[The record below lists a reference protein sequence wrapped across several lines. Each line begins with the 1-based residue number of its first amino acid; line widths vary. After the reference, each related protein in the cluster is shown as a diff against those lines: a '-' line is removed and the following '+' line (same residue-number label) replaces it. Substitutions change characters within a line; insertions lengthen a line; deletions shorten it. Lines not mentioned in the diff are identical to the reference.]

1 MIARRVRLVA
11 LGALAGV
18 VLAGCSAGASTD
30 LAGGP
35 AARPS
40 QPADG
45 PAAPSEQLE
54 PVEQSATEPTPS
66 ALQLSLD
73 DPDLPTPLV
82 DPARVVSGG
91 PPPDGIPPVDEPR
104 FLRPDDVPWLT
115 DDEPVIALTVGDE
128 HRAYPVQVMVWHE
141 IVNDTVAGRPV
152 SVTYCPLCNSAL
164 AFDRRL
170 GDRLLTF
177 GTSGKLYLSDLVM
190 YDRQTESL
198 WSQIE
203 GRAIAGVLTGE
214 QLERIPVQT
223 VSWAQWRDAHPDGWV
238 LSRDTG
244 AERDYGRNPY
254 VGYDEA
260 TSDPFLFDGDA
271 DRRLD
276 VKARVLGLGD
286 PDDPVAVPLAALSR
300 SRVLALEVA
309 GDQVVLWAGEG
320 LRSALDTADIAEG
333 RELATTG
340 AFSPVVDG
348 RTLTFRA
355 DGPQTFVDDQT
366 GTTWDVLGRAVSGPL
381 VGTQLE
387 ATGHLDTFWFAW
399 SAFHPETRLV
409 ADGR

>member
-1 MIARRVRLVA
+1 MSDRRLR
-11 LGALAGV
+11 LGALSAV
-18 VLAGCSAGASTD
+18 AALLLAGCSAGTSTD
-30 LAGGP
+30 SAGG
-35 AARPS
+35 AAAGPS
-40 QPADG
+40 QGADG
-45 PAAPSEQLE
+45 PAAPSVQLE
-54 PVEQSATEPTPS
+54 PVEQSDVEPTPS
-66 ALQLSLD
+66 ALLLKLD
-73 DPDLPTPLV
+73 DPLLPAPLV

-104 FLRPDDVPWLT
+104 FLAPDDVPWLT
-115 DDEPVIALTVGDE
+115 DDEPVIALSVGDE

-170 GDRLLTF
+170 GERLLTF

-203 GRAIAGVLTGE
+203 GRAVAGVLAGE
-214 QLERIPVQT
+214 ELERIPVQT
-223 VSWAQWRDAHPDGWV
+223 VSFSQWRDAHPDGWV

-244 AERDYGRNPY
+244 ATRDYGRTPY

-260 TSDPFLFDGDA
+260 TSEPFLFDGDA
-271 DRRLD
+271 DPRLD

-286 PDDPVAVPLAALSR
+286 PDDPVAVPLSALSR
-300 SRVLALEVA
+300 SRVLEVQVA
-309 GDQVVLWAGEG
+309 GEDVVLWAGEG

-340 AFSPVVDG
+340 AFSPVVEG
-348 RTLTFRA
+348 RGLTFRA
-355 DGPQTFVDDQT
+355 EGPQSFVDDQT
-366 GTTWDVLGRAVSGPL
+366 GSTWDVLGRAVSGPL
-381 VGTQLE
+381 TGTQLE

-399 SAFHPETRLV
+399 AAFHPETRLV
-409 ADGR
+409 DGS

>member
-1 MIARRVRLVA
+1 MSARRVRLVV
-11 LGALAGV
+11 LSALAGL
-18 VLAGCSAGASTD
+18 VLAACSAGTSID
-30 LAGGP
+30 PAG
-35 AARPS
+35 RPS

-45 PAAPSEQLE
+45 PAAPSVKLE

-73 DPDLPTPLV
+73 DPLLPTPLV
-82 DPARVVSGG
+82 TPARVVSGG

-104 FLRPDDVPWLT
+104 FLAPDDVPWLA
-115 DDEPVIALTVGDE
+115 DDEPVIALSLDDE

-244 AERDYGRNPY
+244 ADRDYGRNPY

-271 DRRLD
+271 DPRLD

-286 PDDPVAVPLAALSR
+286 PDDPVAVPLTALSR
-300 SRVLALEVA
+300 SRVVALEVA

-340 AFSPVVDG
+340 EKAPVVDG

-381 VGTQLE
+381 AGTRLE
-387 ATGHLDTFWFAW
+387 ATGHLDTFWFSWA
-399 SAFHPETRLV
+399 AFHPQTRLV
-409 ADGR
+409 ADSG